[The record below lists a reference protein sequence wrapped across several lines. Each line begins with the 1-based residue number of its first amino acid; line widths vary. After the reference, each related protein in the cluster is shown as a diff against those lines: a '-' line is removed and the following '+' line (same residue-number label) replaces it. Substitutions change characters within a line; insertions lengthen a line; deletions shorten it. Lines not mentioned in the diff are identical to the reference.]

1 MVASKAL
8 NINRS
13 KNKAE
18 NLGNRLNES
27 AMKLSNAKA
36 ASEIADVSNCN
47 NNNVVPNSSNETKEK
62 EFKKSM
68 ISQNSDSKDNQTA
81 MKDEDDNDSKVVGA
95 IATKDDSWLHDD
107 TYKVTRILK
116 KSIF

>member
-8 NINRS
+8 NNNRS

-18 NLGNRLNES
+18 NLGKCLNES

-47 NNNVVPNSSNETKEK
+47 NNNGVPNSSNETKGK
-62 EFKKSM
+62 ESKKSM
-68 ISQNSDSKDNQTA
+68 ISRNSDSKDNQTV
-81 MKDEDDNDSKVVGA
+81 MNVLKDEGDNDIKVVGA

-107 TYKVTRILK
+107 SYKV
-116 KSIF
+116 S